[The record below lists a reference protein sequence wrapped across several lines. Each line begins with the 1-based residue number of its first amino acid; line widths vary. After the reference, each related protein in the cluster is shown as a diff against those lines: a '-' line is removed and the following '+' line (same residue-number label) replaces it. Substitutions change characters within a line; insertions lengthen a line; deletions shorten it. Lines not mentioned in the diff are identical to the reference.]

1 MNRTELIDTSVSHG
15 THRAQDLVPRFLG
28 ILRTFNQDQYKRLLA
43 TMVEDGYKSDISED
57 DPYWESDPCME
68 MITEL
73 FDSLNEEAP
82 DDCYFGAHPG
92 DGSDFGF
99 WRAHDA

>member
-57 DPYWESDPCME
+57 DSYWESDPCME

-82 DDCYFGAHPG
+82 DGCYFGAHPG

-99 WRAHDA
+99 WRANDA